1 MNLNSFVFDWGTKG
15 YDLADWRAA
24 VEEGRKIGKT
34 VYCWKSVGVE
44 NWLEKG
50 LSISDVFCLVLLP
63 RRLPRYID
71 LPDDELK
78 EDERELNEEEQEN

>member
-1 MNLNSFVFDWGTKG
+1 MRIESFVFDFGMNW
-15 YDLADWRAA
+15 YQLEDWRTAIKD
-24 VEEGRKIGKT
+24 GRKVGKR
-34 VYCWKSVGVE
+34 VYCWKSIGVE

-50 LSISDVFCLVLLP
+50 WSISDVFCLVLLP
-63 RRLPRYID
+63 KGLPRYID